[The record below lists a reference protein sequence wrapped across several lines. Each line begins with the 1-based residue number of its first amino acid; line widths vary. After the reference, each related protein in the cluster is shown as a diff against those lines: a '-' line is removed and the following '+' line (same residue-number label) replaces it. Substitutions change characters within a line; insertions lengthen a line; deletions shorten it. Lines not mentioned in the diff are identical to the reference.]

1 MSELLMIEQRPG
13 DGDSAPWILDR
24 HGRRM
29 RSYDDS
35 RRTCEVRRGLA
46 RHPRVRSIPA
56 DADPREVKRVIGLLH
71 DAEYLRMLSAV
82 DWDEP
87 TLMPKW
93 SPPELLADSP
103 VWAGIVSSAFEGART
118 AITAAQR
125 VLAGE
130 RYAYAVCRPPGHHA
144 GPDWMGGY
152 CYLNNAAAAAH
163 TLCEGGLEPVAILD
177 LDFHFP
183 NGTSAIVEHMS
194 GVSLCSLHASTLENV
209 PWREITPND
218 GERFV
223 EFELAPDAATY
234 LGALELMVSETAR
247 SGRALVLSLGYDT
260 IAADP
265 HGTWLFTSEIFHAIG
280 GVLAACALPVCVVQ
294 EGGYALAE
302 LAACSHSF
310 ASGLLN
316 GGGE

>member
-24 HGRRM
+24 DGRRM
-29 RSYDDS
+29 QAHDDA
-35 RRTCEVRRGLA
+35 RRICEVKRGLA
-46 RHPRVRSIPA
+46 RHPRVRSAQAGA
-56 DADPREVKRVIGLLH
+56 DAREVRRVIGALH
-71 DAEYLRMLSAV
+71 DAGYLQMLSEV

-103 VWAGIVSSAFEGART
+103 VWAGIVASAFEGART

-125 VLAGE
+125 LADGT
-130 RYAYAVCRPPGHHA
+130 RFTYAVCRPPGHHA
-144 GPDWMGGY
+144 GPGWMGGY

-163 TLCEGGLEPVAILD
+163 VLCGAGLAPVAILD

-183 NGTSAIVEHMS
+183 NGTSAILERMS
-194 GVSLCSLHASTLENV
+194 DVNLHSLHASTLENV
-209 PWREITPND
+209 PWRQVQPN
-218 GERFV
+218 ERECFV
-223 EFELAPDAATY
+223 EFEMAPEADAY
-234 LGALELMVSETAR
+234 LGALER
-247 SGRALVLSLGYDT
+247 SAQAIRRSCRALVLSLGYDT

-265 HGTWLFTSEIFHAIG
+265 HGTWGFTNEIFQAIG

-294 EGGYALAE
+294 EGGYALDA

-310 ASGLLN
+310 VSGLLN